1 MLTNKKSE
9 SNNSSQESD
18 SSKNAHNSD
27 LLEIVKK
34 LAINSTNIL
43 KSSFNSQ
50 FRNSPANSNNNNNNN
65 NTESNEQNSF
75 LSSFTSKTANFLNK
89 QSNKTGITP
98 TTTTTTTPTSPASP
112 NSNPLVK
119 TNIFT
124 ISSYSC
130 TPSSSSSSTSS
141 SSIMIQSPI
150 PKIIDENESN
160 NETTQIKQSNINLRH
175 QQQNCLSALNQNQ
188 RQQLFQKSSTSTNSS
203 FNNFNKNENLYPID
217 DSEKNNNLELGKH
230 QLPKSFKHFDS
241 FKMRSN
247 SINISHNSAQNQ
259 LNTPLNRCLLKN
271 LTRETNQL
279 SYVMEDSD
287 GFMQLNQ
294 YKLKNEIGKG
304 SYGIVKLAYND
315 LDNTNYA
322 MKMISKKK
330 LIKKSSLLSKY
341 ITLKLK
347 L

>member
-1 MLTNKKSE
+1 
-9 SNNSSQESD
+9 
-18 SSKNAHNSD
+18 
-27 LLEIVKK
+27 
-34 LAINSTNIL
+34 
-43 KSSFNSQ
+43 
-50 FRNSPANSNNNNNNN
+50 
-65 NTESNEQNSF
+65 
-75 LSSFTSKTANFLNK
+75 
-89 QSNKTGITP
+89 
-98 TTTTTTTPTSPASP
+98 
-112 NSNPLVK
+112 
-119 TNIFT
+119 
-124 ISSYSC
+124 
-130 TPSSSSSSTSS
+130 
-141 SSIMIQSPI
+141 MIQSPI

-160 NETTQIKQSNINLRH
+160 NELTQIKQSNINLRQQQQ

-188 RQQLFQKSSTSTNSS
+188 RQQLFQKSSTSTSSS
-203 FNNFNKNENLYPID
+203 FNNFNKNENLYPIN
-217 DSEKNNNLELGKH
+217 DSEKNNNLELGKQH
-230 QLPKSFKHFDS
+230 LPKSFKQFDS

-330 LIKKSSLLSKY
+330 LIKKSSLLSK
-341 ITLKLK
+341 
-347 L
+347 

>member
-65 NTESNEQNSF
+65 TASNEQNSF
-75 LSSFTSKTANFLNK
+75 LSSLTSKTANFLNK

-98 TTTTTTTPTSPASP
+98 TTTTTTTTPTSPASP
-112 NSNPLVK
+112 NSNPLVN

-124 ISSYSC
+124 VSSYSC
-130 TPSSSSSSTSS
+130 TPSSSSSTSS

-160 NETTQIKQSNINLRH
+160 NELTQIKQSNINLKQQ

-188 RQQLFQKSSTSTNSS
+188 RQQLFQKS
-203 FNNFNKNENLYPID
+203 YI
-217 DSEKNNNLELGKH
+217 
-230 QLPKSFKHFDS
+230 QL
-241 FKMRSN
+241 
-247 SINISHNSAQNQ
+247 
-259 LNTPLNRCLLKN
+259 
-271 LTRETNQL
+271 
-279 SYVMEDSD
+279 
-287 GFMQLNQ
+287 
-294 YKLKNEIGKG
+294 
-304 SYGIVKLAYND
+304 
-315 LDNTNYA
+315 
-322 MKMISKKK
+322 MIQKK
-330 LIKKSSLLSKY
+330 I
-341 ITLKLK
+341 II
-347 L
+347 